1 MARKTRALQSLAGAG
16 LALGML
22 SGAFA
27 ASSSYGGTAGNG
39 VTWVSAGG
47 TSTYTVAY
55 QVDSSNP
62 LAAETWQLQVPLPA
76 QTSDATWE
84 CVAAT
89 GAASCP
95 ATSSGS
101 GPIDSTIAVDAGA
114 TSSSVTFRFTV
125 AINRAASGSILF
137 DALIGTNGSTP
148 TSFATDSDVIAT
160 GTVDDGVATVEPGG
174 TTTYAIT
181 YGYTN
186 MDNVGSLPN
195 WTMKAPLPSAVTD
208 ATWTCTATG
217 DLSCSPSGT
226 GAIDDPL
233 VLNYDTGSGTV
244 TYLLTTSISSTATG
258 TLDLSAFIADDP
270 ANPAAQSLIATDSDT
285 ITVPPVPTPPEPEA
299 VPEPEPLPPTTAPAP
314 APTPVPTLHTWA
326 LMLLASALALLGGRR
341 MRKR

>member
-1 MARKTRALQSLAGAG
+1 
-16 LALGML
+16 
-22 SGAFA
+22 
-27 ASSSYGGTAGNG
+27 
-39 VTWVSAGG
+39 
-47 TSTYTVAY
+47 
-55 QVDSSNP
+55 
-62 LAAETWQLQVPLPA
+62 
-76 QTSDATWE
+76 
-84 CVAAT
+84 
-89 GAASCP
+89 
-95 ATSSGS
+95 
-101 GPIDSTIAVDAGA
+101 
-114 TSSSVTFRFTV
+114 
-125 AINRAASGSILF
+125 
-137 DALIGTNGSTP
+137 
-148 TSFATDSDVIAT
+148 
-160 GTVDDGVATVEPGG
+160 
-174 TTTYAIT
+174 
-181 YGYTN
+181 

-314 APTPVPTLHTWA
+314 VPTPVPSLHTWA